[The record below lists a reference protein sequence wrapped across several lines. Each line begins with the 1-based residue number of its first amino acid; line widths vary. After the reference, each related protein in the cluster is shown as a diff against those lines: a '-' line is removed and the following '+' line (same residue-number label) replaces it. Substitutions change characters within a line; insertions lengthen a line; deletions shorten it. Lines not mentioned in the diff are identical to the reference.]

1 MLGWLNVLLFN
12 IEHGPKSLAQTRVI
26 YSREVLAQDLIS
38 TGVLPVSNRITD
50 VSGRPQK
57 ERKLRLLSQKAEPV
71 HFVGHC
77 HHGCSVA
84 GFKRDG
90 KAQEGYKPIPDL
102 STLQILRSR
111 TRHIRTRQ
119 L

>member
-1 MLGWLNVLLFN
+1 LLGWLNVLLFN

-57 ERKLRLLSQKAEPV
+57 
-71 HFVGHC
+71 
-77 HHGCSVA
+77 
-84 GFKRDG
+84 
-90 KAQEGYKPIPDL
+90 
-102 STLQILRSR
+102 
-111 TRHIRTRQ
+111 
-119 L
+119 